1 MSEKCCKICKR
12 EFKYAWMVKRHM
24 DRKNPCKP
32 ATTTFLLAKSKPK
45 LADGKPKLADGKP
58 KLAKTQQKIAKTHQ
72 KLAKHENKLEIIKK
86 NNDKLNL
93 FKPLEEIKCVYCDKT
108 FKHKSSLSR
117 HLSKFRCKENQKND
131 QLIIKS
137 QTLSLNKKINVNNV
151 TNNINNNINNIQ
163 NNININI
170 NPFGKEET
178 NKLTEKDILR
188 ILNKAYMAIPDAIKS
203 IHYNIP
209 ENRNLYQPNKNK
221 PYITYFDG
229 KEWAYNKIETVS
241 SSLSGKIST
250 LLEEWFEEYNAKI
263 KYSKKIRIQS
273 MIDDYNDGKLEDR
286 FNQEFKL
293 FLLNYSNKIKSFVA
307 EEIDKIT
314 TF

>member
-1 MSEKCCKICKR
+1 MSEKCCKICNR

-24 DRKNPCKP
+24 ERINPCKP
-32 ATTTFLLAKSKPK
+32 AETTKKSNN
-45 LADGKPKLADGKP
+45 
-58 KLAKTQQKIAKTHQ
+58 IAKIEPSIADIVPIQ
-72 KLAKHENKLEIIKK
+72 NILE
-86 NNDKLNL
+86 
-93 FKPLEEIKCVYCDKT
+93 FKCIYCDKI
-108 FKHKSSLSR
+108 FKHKSSLYR
-117 HLSKFRCKENQKND
+117 HKNQFRCKEKSQND
-131 QLIIKS
+131 QIILKS
-137 QTLSLNKKINVNNV
+137 NLSDKKINVNNV
-151 TNNINNNINNIQ
+151 TNNFNSNINNIQ

-178 NKLTEKDILR
+178 CKLKEKDILR

-229 KEWAYNKIETVS
+229 TDWAYKKIETVS
-241 SSLSGKIST
+241 STLSSKIST
-250 LLEEWFEEYNAKI
+250 LLEEWFEEYNEKI
-263 KYSKKIRIQS
+263 KQSKKERIQS

-286 FNQEFKL
+286 FQTEFKL

-314 TF
+314 NL